1 MYSTCILVSEAA
13 ELEDRHPIET
23 GRVMQAAVTML
34 KGGGDGT
41 RPELKLS
48 RLGGL
53 DNQPCWVLSPP
64 SWCRTKFLPGL
75 QSDAAAIVREYR
87 QHEAVLPRI
96 GSEREQ
102 AKNYRPAKD
111 RMTFLTYSAGAAN
124 GWVVGNGPIAAET
137 PRDFEAFVHRG
148 QDLKN
153 ISLNSPGGN
162 LVSGLRLGELFR
174 QHGYSTSIGGGP
186 YAPSG
191 QMSISAD
198 HGGEI
203 GNMAE
208 VPLRCL
214 SACAYAFLGGV
225 TRSYGEDE
233 KYGLHQF
240 FDEKAVSAP
249 TVKAFDA
256 TDLSLQQVISGLVV
270 DYVVRMG
277 VDARVVAEASQ
288 TLYDDVKL
296 LSVKEATDL
305 KVSSTLRASPLGRSK
320 LEGSELLPDPV
331 AKMGAWR
338 LRSLASEGGTALN
351 ASSRSGSR
359 VMR

>member
-1 MYSTCILVSEAA
+1 MSFFSGVTTFLAAAKRLSTLAVATLPMTTAHGAVEGAPTQEECAFRWHIPFGSPLRSPTCSARPDGSVCAPDGARVKQFDLMYSTCILVSEAA

-124 GWVVGNGPIAAET
+124 GWVVGNDPIAAET

-148 QDLKN
+148 Q
-153 ISLNSPGGN
+153 
-162 LVSGLRLGELFR
+162 
-174 QHGYSTSIGGGP
+174 
-186 YAPSG
+186 
-191 QMSISAD
+191 
-198 HGGEI
+198 
-203 GNMAE
+203 
-208 VPLRCL
+208 
-214 SACAYAFLGGV
+214 
-225 TRSYGEDE
+225 
-233 KYGLHQF
+233 
-240 FDEKAVSAP
+240 
-249 TVKAFDA
+249 
-256 TDLSLQQVISGLVV
+256 
-270 DYVVRMG
+270 
-277 VDARVVAEASQ
+277 
-288 TLYDDVKL
+288 
-296 LSVKEATDL
+296 
-305 KVSSTLRASPLGRSK
+305 
-320 LEGSELLPDPV
+320 
-331 AKMGAWR
+331 
-338 LRSLASEGGTALN
+338 
-351 ASSRSGSR
+351 
-359 VMR
+359 